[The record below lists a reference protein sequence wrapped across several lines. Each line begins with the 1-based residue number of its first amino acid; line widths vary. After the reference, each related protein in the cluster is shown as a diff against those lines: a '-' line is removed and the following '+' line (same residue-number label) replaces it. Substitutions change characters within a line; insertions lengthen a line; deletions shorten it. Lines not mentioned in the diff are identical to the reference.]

1 MDWKRLRLSDMPAAV
16 RFPSVVELS
25 LEPKM
30 VPLRKSSSSKK
41 TSSPA
46 AAGCSPA
53 PIFSTDRLRR
63 RFRSPGERHMQFWT
77 CVAA

>member
-1 MDWKRLRLSDMPAAV
+1 MDWKRLRLSDMPAPAAV
-16 RFPSVVELS
+16 RLPLSVVELS

-46 AAGCSPA
+46 AAG
-53 PIFSTDRLRR
+53 
-63 RFRSPGERHMQFWT
+63 
-77 CVAA
+77 

>member
-1 MDWKRLRLSDMPAAV
+1 MDWKRLRLSDMPAPAAV
-16 RFPSVVELS
+16 RLPPSVVELS
-25 LEPKM
+25 VEPKM

-53 PIFSTDRLRR
+53 PIFSTDR